1 MFGPLKK
8 GVVMERTRKTEWL
21 IAQGYRLSTLP
32 PHVTWYT
39 KDRELKGRT
48 HDYNLNLYRAKGFV
62 LDRKHLDSNLW
73 NEIVYSNIFG
83 N

>member
-1 MFGPLKK
+1 MFGIIKK
-8 GVVMERTRKTEWL
+8 ESCYGRARKTDWL
-21 IAQGYRLSTLP
+21 IAQGYRSSTLP
-32 PHVTWYT
+32 SIVMWYT